1 MSLRCFVFRRRFLS
15 YMEGG
20 LESGRAG
27 RLEKHLVGCADC
39 AAFLARLRAGHEAGR
54 LFGRLAPDLPSRLPE
69 LTDLRG
75 SRPPARALSPA
86 IAATARPLGGGAPGL
101 AMIFV
106 VTGPGADRTGREFAK
121 TSIAEFPGRLRSRV
135 VTEGFVQDVYYD
147 REERT
152 LHIKL
157 AEGPSDAGPF
167 VICEVRDAR
176 ALTIPLRGSR
186 IRVYGQARFDAQ
198 PGRGWHEV
206 NPVMEIAVLN
216 R

>member
-1 MSLRCFVFRRRFLS
+1 MSLRCLVLRRQFLP
-15 YMEGG
+15 YLEGEVG
-20 LESGRAG
+20 PDQAG
-27 RLEKHLVGCADC
+27 RLEKHLAGCADC
-39 AAFLARLRAGHEAGR
+39 GDLLARLRAGHEAGR
-54 LFGRLAPDLPSRLPE
+54 LFGRLGPDLPGRLPE
-69 LTDLRG
+69 LADLRA
-75 SRPPARALSPA
+75 SRPSARVLSPA
-86 IAATARPLGGGAPGL
+86 IAAGALLAVAAGL
-101 AMIFV
+101 AIIFV
-106 VTGPGADRTGREFAK
+106 VTGPGANRAGRGFAR
-121 TSIAEFPGRLRSRV
+121 TSIAEFPGRLRGRV

-157 AEGPSDAGPF
+157 AERPSDAGPF

-176 ALTIPLRGSR
+176 ALTIPRKGSR

>member
-1 MSLRCFVFRRRFLS
+1 MSLRCFVFRRRFLP
-15 YMEGG
+15 YLEGG
-20 LESGRAG
+20 LETDRAG
-27 RLEKHLVGCADC
+27 RLEKHLAGCADC
-39 AAFLARLRAGHEAGR
+39 AALLTRLRTGHEAGR
-54 LFGRLAPDLPSRLPE
+54 LLGRLGPDLPGRLPD
-69 LTDLRG
+69 LADLRTT
-75 SRPPARALSPA
+75 RPPARALSPA
-86 IAATARPLGGGAPGL
+86 IAAGVILAVAAGL
-101 AMIFV
+101 AMIYV
-106 VTGPGADRTGREFAK
+106 VTGPGADRTGRGFAR
-121 TSIAEFPGRLRSRV
+121 TSIAEFPERLRTRV

-167 VICEVRDAR
+167 IICEVRDAR
-176 ALTIPLRGSR
+176 ALTIPKKGSR

>member
-1 MSLRCFVFRRRFLS
+1 MSLRCLVLRRRFLP
-15 YMEGG
+15 YLEGG
-20 LESGRAG
+20 LGPGQAG
-27 RLEKHLVGCADC
+27 RLEKHLTGCADC
-39 AAFLARLRAGHEAGR
+39 ADRMARLRAGHEAGR
-54 LFGRLAPDLPSRLPE
+54 LFGRLAPDLPGRLPE
-69 LTDLRG
+69 LADLRG

-86 IAATARPLGGGAPGL
+86 LAAGALLAVAAGL

-106 VTGPGADRTGREFAK
+106 ITGPGASRAGRGFART
-121 TSIAEFPGRLRSRV
+121 TIAEFPERLRGRV

-147 REERT
+147 GEERT

-157 AEGPSDAGPF
+157 AEGPSEAGPF
-167 VICEVRDAR
+167 VICEVRDASG
-176 ALTIPLRGSR
+176 LTIPQRGSR